1 MIAKCN
7 QWTHTGNAFNY
18 LGKIMLLALLLSL
31 TSVHAGQYA
40 PKESDEA
47 WIELSSN
54 DHRNLSVA
62 LYKSKVL
69 VFKKDIA
76 KVSIANPEIAD
87 IIVVNPRQMY
97 VLGKALGSTNI
108 LVLDESDNLSASISL
123 EIKHDLDNLRQN
135 LRRLLP
141 KEAIH
146 VSSSQGSI
154 VLNGTV
160 SSLTDMRSAL
170 ALANTF
176 MPQSKGLAK
185 TKGNEQLE
193 GSGVINLL
201 KIEGPQQV
209 MLEVQVAEISKQL
222 LRSIEV
228 DFNFLGTDN
237 GSGSAIDQV
246 LDGRMIPSGQ
256 GLLASFTNK
265 NLRLSALMDAAKEKG
280 LAKVLS
286 EPTLTTLS
294 GQEARFV
301 SGGEFPVPVPGSDG
315 KVGIIF
321 KEYGVALKFL
331 PVVLGSNRI
340 NLKLDLSVS
349 EISNGNTV
357 TISQDST
364 TSNLFIPSIK
374 KRSVQNTVELADG
387 QTLGIAGLIS
397 DDVRS
402 KVRRFPGL
410 AKIPVIGMLFRS
422 QEFIKGQTEL
432 VIFVTPHFARP
443 GFQSEYIK
451 PTDFYI
457 EPNDNEFL
465 FEGKMVAGQ

>member
-1 MIAKCN
+1 MIPKCN
-7 QWTHTGNAFNY
+7 QWTHAGNAFNS
-18 LGKIMLLALLLSL
+18 LGRIMLLVLLLSL
-31 TSVHAGQYA
+31 TGVHAGQYA

-108 LVLDESDNLSASISL
+108 LVLDETDNLSASISL

-443 GFQSEYIK
+443 GFQGEYIK

-465 FEGKMVAGQ
+465 FEGKMEAGQ